1 MNAMERGDVPEL
13 VPSSASA
20 EMLDGSRGD
29 DEEAPIR
36 VSQWTLYSYGAGH
49 IFNDLA
55 AACWFTYLLIYITKI
70 GLGPR
75 FVYTPVL
82 KNPVSILEIYPI

>member
-1 MNAMERGDVPEL
+1 MERGDVPE
-13 VPSSASA
+13 VAPGSVSAVTSN
-20 EMLDGSRGD
+20 GSRGD
-29 DEEAPIR
+29 DEEAPAR

-75 FVYTPVL
+75 SDSFPRTAH
-82 KNPVSILEIYPI
+82 PVSIP